1 MLGALYVIQ
10 CTSNGGAMNQSDWK
24 RIKQSRM
31 KRGMI
36 DLLRRNISREEYEK
50 IVEQT
55 YEEYREEARW

>member
-1 MLGALYVIQ
+1 
-10 CTSNGGAMNQSDWK
+10 MNQSDWK

-55 YEEYREEARW
+55 YEEYREEARL